1 MACGQS
7 TERKGKIS
15 SITFAFQFY
24 FTNKEVKLWRDF
36 H

>member
-15 SITFAFQFY
+15 FITFAFQFY